1 MKRTVLAFVL
11 LISVCFAAM
20 AQKYTISGYITD
32 AASGEPIIGAAVI
45 DSKSTMGVVTGNT
58 GFYSIS
64 LERGEHSLIF
74 PTSAIEIGQKSSALS
89 AMSN

>member
-1 MKRTVLAFVL
+1 MKRTVLAFIL
-11 LISVCFAAM
+11 LICACFAAM

-45 DSKSTMGVVTGNT
+45 DSGTAMGVVTGNT

-64 LERGEHSLIF
+64 LEKGEHSLIF
-74 PTSAIEIGQKSSALS
+74 SYRQGRSHQP
-89 AMSN
+89 